1 MAEPSSPS
9 RDGVDKLVDKF
20 RAGLD
25 ISAEDLASCPSDTFV
40 RPSEETYKRPPHQR
54 VFVNRPLRLDKI
66 DWFGFDMDYTLAVY
80 KPEYEEVSYNLIM
93 DRLVQ
98 MGYPA
103 EIKTLPYDP
112 LFAVR
117 GLFLDKELG
126 NFLKIDSFGNIIRV
140 LHAKTILEKSDVA
153 KLYPSMMIRS
163 DEIDKRYY
171 LLNTL
176 FNIPEACV
184 FAHLIQFFE
193 GRRDATSV
201 PSSGAEE
208 EHDTFVPAGQDVIR
222 TEAMDIYFKN
232 LWADIRESTDW
243 CHLYT
248 FKSTVVADMSKYLVK
263 TPKLAE
269 FLDTLRKN
277 NRKTFLLTNS
287 PWGYTNSVMS
297 FLLDDEKPGEYK
309 SWLDYFDYVIVDA
322 AKPYFFAQGNTLRE
336 VDVHTGRLKISRV
349 EGGGAKVYSG
359 GSIAKFEKLANIT
372 NGSGVLYVG
381 DHIFSDVRISKKK
394 HGWRTFLVVP
404 ELEKELATWLDPETQ
419 KYHREL
425 VTLHRV
431 KAAIYRDFTAESKNP
446 PDLKRIRK
454 SIHQSA
460 LRKDDK
466 FNAFFGSLFGSGL
479 QSSFFAMQVQRYAD
493 LYAPQYYALLHYPL
507 WYTFSAEPNLQPHEV
522 YI

>member
-1 MAEPSSPS
+1 
-9 RDGVDKLVDKF
+9 
-20 RAGLD
+20 
-25 ISAEDLASCPSDTFV
+25 
-40 RPSEETYKRPPHQR
+40 
-54 VFVNRPLRLDKI
+54 
-66 DWFGFDMDYTLAVY
+66 
-80 KPEYEEVSYNLIM
+80 
-93 DRLVQ
+93 
-98 MGYPA
+98 
-103 EIKTLPYDP
+103 
-112 LFAVR
+112 
-117 GLFLDKELG
+117 
-126 NFLKIDSFGNIIRV
+126 
-140 LHAKTILEKSDVA
+140 
-153 KLYPSMMIRS
+153 
-163 DEIDKRYY
+163 
-171 LLNTL
+171 LNTL

-184 FAHLIQFFE
+184 FAHLIRFFE

-201 PSSGAEE
+201 PSSGPEE
-208 EHDTFVPAGQDVIR
+208 EEDTFVPRGQDVIR

-248 FKSTVVADMSKYLVK
+248 FKSTVVADMQKCTLRVTLRKPFRYSVTIPSIRADLVK

-297 FLLDDEKPGEYK
+297 FLLDDEKPSEYK
-309 SWLDYFDYVIVDA
+309 SWLDYFDYIIVDA

-336 VDVHTGRLKISRV
+336 VDVQTGRLKISRV

-431 KAAIYRDFTAESKNP
+431 KAAIYRDFTAESTNP

-460 LRKDDK
+460 LCKDDK

-479 QSSFFAMQVQRYAD
+479 QSSFFAMQVQVRRRSY
-493 LYAPQYYALLHYPL
+493 
-507 WYTFSAEPNLQPHEV
+507 
-522 YI
+522 